1 MSSPE
6 QTYGDRYAVIER
18 VGSGGMAEVYR
29 ARDELLGREVAV
41 KVLSERFASDRSFV
55 ERFRREAQSAASLS
69 HPNIVSLYDYGA
81 DNGTYFIVMEYI
93 DGRPLSDVIEEE
105 GPLLPERAAEI
116 AADVAKALA
125 RAHDAGLVHRDVKP
139 SNIMITTSGQT
150 KVTDFGIARALT
162 RGDQTVT
169 QTGMV
174 MGTAAYLSPEQAQGN
189 PVDARSDIYSL
200 GCVLSQMLT
209 GSPPFTGD
217 TPLSIAYKHV
227 RENPT
232 PPSAVNSDVPRDLDA
247 IVFKAMAKNPDNR
260 YQSSSELAGDLDR
273 FLAGQTV
280 HATPILSDET
290 AVAPTVSETRVLEG
304 TAAYP
309 EYEERR
315 RGPGWYVALALV
327 ILALLG
333 LLAWW
338 VANNLLGETVTVP
351 NVVGLEFDEAQRELE
366 DRGLEWEI
374 EREPSRRPVG
384 IVFDQDPDAREEAR
398 EGDTVTL
405 FVSEG
410 PQQVEVPDL
419 TGLTVDEAEDALRDA
434 DLRLGEVTRAPNEE
448 FEEGL
453 IFDQS
458 PDANEEVD
466 ARRRVDVTVS
476 EGATVTVPDVIGEPE
491 AEAVDEI
498 EAAGLVPDVTSAPN
512 DEFEEGL
519 VFAQDPAAGAEA
531 ESGAVVR
538 ITVSEGPGEREM
550 PDVTGQD
557 ADDAEAFLENDFGL
571 NVSQVEEPCAGQVPG
586 AVCRQDPDPGTPV
599 APGDNAT
606 LFVQPGEAA
615 AGSDIPLAFLGF
627 VFWFA

>member
-333 LLAWW
+333 LLA
-338 VANNLLGETVTVP
+338 
-351 NVVGLEFDEAQRELE
+351 
-366 DRGLEWEI
+366 
-374 EREPSRRPVG
+374 
-384 IVFDQDPDAREEAR
+384 
-398 EGDTVTL
+398 
-405 FVSEG
+405 
-410 PQQVEVPDL
+410 
-419 TGLTVDEAEDALRDA
+419 
-434 DLRLGEVTRAPNEE
+434 
-448 FEEGL
+448 
-453 IFDQS
+453 
-458 PDANEEVD
+458 
-466 ARRRVDVTVS
+466 
-476 EGATVTVPDVIGEPE
+476 
-491 AEAVDEI
+491 
-498 EAAGLVPDVTSAPN
+498 
-512 DEFEEGL
+512 
-519 VFAQDPAAGAEA
+519 
-531 ESGAVVR
+531 
-538 ITVSEGPGEREM
+538 
-550 PDVTGQD
+550 
-557 ADDAEAFLENDFGL
+557 
-571 NVSQVEEPCAGQVPG
+571 
-586 AVCRQDPDPGTPV
+586 
-599 APGDNAT
+599 
-606 LFVQPGEAA
+606 
-615 AGSDIPLAFLGF
+615 
-627 VFWFA
+627 